1 MGQIADLATGG
12 ETPETPL
19 NIELKRFVIL
29 ISCIA
34 VGLGVLFLILSLV
47 VEKASVDTA
56 VG

>member
-1 MGQIADLATGG
+1 MAIGG

-19 NIELKRFVIL
+19 NRELKRFVIL
-29 ISCIA
+29 ISIIA
-34 VGLGVLFLILSLV
+34 VSLGVIFLILSLA

>member
-1 MGQIADLATGG
+1 MATGG
-12 ETPETPL
+12 DTPETPL
-19 NIELKRFVIL
+19 NNELKSFVIL
-29 ISCIA
+29 ISWIA